1 MPLKAT
7 MAKPTTIQ
15 YPKSEAANN
24 SQRWK
29 TEIWIWMKIASSSKN
44 PKAYAANH
52 SDDGE
57 KLKHWNQDNLFTR
70 QGYNKT
76 NLLKSQQE

>member
-1 MPLKAT
+1 
-7 MAKPTTIQ
+7 
-15 YPKSEAANN
+15 
-24 SQRWK
+24 
-29 TEIWIWMKIASSSKN
+29 MKISSSSKN

>member
-1 MPLKAT
+1 
-7 MAKPTTIQ
+7 
-15 YPKSEAANN
+15 
-24 SQRWK
+24 
-29 TEIWIWMKIASSSKN
+29 MKIASSSKN